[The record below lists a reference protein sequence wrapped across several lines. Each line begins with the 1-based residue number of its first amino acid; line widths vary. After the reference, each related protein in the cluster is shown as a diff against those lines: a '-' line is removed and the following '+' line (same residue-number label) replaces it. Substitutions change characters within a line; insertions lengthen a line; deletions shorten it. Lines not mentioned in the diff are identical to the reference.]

1 MSKKALLTGLLI
13 LASIAPAA
21 AQIKGKL
28 TGVVKDAQGNPVEKA
43 TVAILSTRSN
53 AESYEL
59 STNKEGRFYQIGL
72 QPGYFQVT
80 VKKTGYATKVLEA
93 RVSIDAETKL
103 EFKLDT
109 VDEVAQKSL
118 SAADKVFLKG
128 NKLYADQKYNE
139 AAGAYEEA
147 VKMNQ
152 MIWGYYLN
160 LGLAY
165 KKMDKRPEA
174 LGAFRKAVELSPE
187 SYSANKEL
195 GEALARDGAFADAK
209 PFYQKAVELSP
220 DDPDAHYNLG
230 ACLTNTGEQETALA
244 HFQKTSELKPDYA
257 DAYYQMGTIYIGQ
270 NKIPEAIRSLEK
282 FLELAP
288 NHEKA
293 QLARQLLQYLK
304 K

>member
-1 MSKKALLTGLLI
+1 MSKKTLLTGLLI

-28 TGVVKDAQGNPVEKA
+28 TGAVKDAQGNPIEKA

-59 STNKEGRFYQIGL
+59 LTNKEGRFYQIGL

-109 VDEVAQKSL
+109 ADEIAQKNL

-128 NKLYADQKYNE
+128 NKLYADQKYDE
-139 AAGAYEEA
+139 AAGAYQEA
-147 VKMNQ
+147 VQMNQ

-174 LGAFRKAVELSPE
+174 LGAFRKAAELSPE

-209 PFYQKAVELSP
+209 PFYQKAVDLSP

-230 ACLTNTGEQETALA
+230 ACLTNTGEQETALV